1 MSICDIL
8 HKKQFH
14 NSAIIEIKF
23 LLWMKVRVYSLLCML
38 CWCVTVAELQA
49 YRELKRTISALKQKR
64 EEYRERCDAL
74 QGIDYSGIRVSG
86 GLRKDKMV
94 ETAIAWADLDLLVKN
109 KEVECE
115 RLLWDITAKL
125 EQLQPNES
133 KVLELYYI
141 KGYNITKIED
151 IMYYSERMVRYIKT
165 DALKHYAELQKYCL

>member
-1 MSICDIL
+1 MQ
-8 HKKQFH
+8 KQRRY
-14 NSAIIEIKF
+14 NDNELNNAVS
-23 LLWMKVRVYSLLCML
+23 
-38 CWCVTVAELQA
+38 ELQS
-49 YRELKRTISALKQKR
+49 YRELKSKIAHLKQKR
-64 EEYRERCDAL
+64 EEYRERYTAL

-94 ETAIAWADLDLLVKN
+94 ETAIAWADLDLAVKQ

-115 RLLWDITAKL
+115 KLLWEITAKL
-125 EQLQPNES
+125 DQLQPNES

-165 DALKHYAELQKYCL
+165 DALKHYAELTNDCL